1 MKTKISLSLISSLSV
16 LLSAC
21 NSGGSSS
28 PTPPTPTQYEFSEFS
43 FTNSSSNCSGV
54 DVFGTAECSANN
66 STVTFNISYSSNP
79 ASYLVIPTQ
88 DTLPQGITISTSG
101 LCSSSA
107 VPSYSCIITLTA
119 ESANIGTV
127 AIPLNGL
134 LGQENFITVNFQ

>member
-1 MKTKISLSLISSLSV
+1 MKAKTSLILVVSLSV

-43 FTNSSSNCSGV
+43 STNSSSNCSGV
-54 DVFGTAECSANN
+54 DVFGIAECSAHN
-66 STVTFNISYSSNP
+66 STVTFNVSYSSNP

-88 DTLPQGITISTSG
+88 ATLPQGIRISTSG

-107 VPSYSCIITLTA
+107 VSSYSCIITLTA
-119 ESANIGTV
+119 ESANIGSV
-127 AIPLNGL
+127 AIPLSGS